1 MILEAC
7 DRCIQSKIK
16 WQLTRALIAYPSP
29 AVLIPGEF
37 EDFVSEIE
45 KGKIEKLS
53 KDKSKGILILNKTI
67 IIMNT

>member
-29 AVLIPGEF
+29 IELIPGEF

-53 KDKSKGILILNKTI
+53 KQKSQGNFFFKKKKNNKY
-67 IIMNT
+67 N